1 MSSIQSSTLISFNL
15 NSNNFK
21 FFRKEFVRRHLGL
34 REVRVSHQ
42 KVYAKNTGCGKSGDG
57 QLLTCLHINFNVAMN
72 SYCTIYLDKLKL
84 FYDQKAILS
93 LVLIL

>member
-1 MSSIQSSTLISFNL
+1 MTSIQSSTLISFNL

-21 FFRKEFVRRHLGL
+21 FFRKKFVRRHLGL

-57 QLLTCLHINFNVAMN
+57 QLPTCPNKNLNVAMN
-72 SYCTIYLDKLKL
+72 SYCTIYLYKLKL
-84 FYDQKAILS
+84 FYDQKAVLS

>member
-1 MSSIQSSTLISFNL
+1 MTSIQSSTLISFNL

-21 FFRKEFVRRHLGL
+21 FFRKKFVRRHLGL

-42 KVYAKNTGCGKSGDG
+42 KVYAQNTGCGKSGDG
-57 QLLTCLHINFNVAMN
+57 QLLICPHLSFKVDKK

-84 FYDQKAILS
+84 SYDQKAVLS
-93 LVLIL
+93 F